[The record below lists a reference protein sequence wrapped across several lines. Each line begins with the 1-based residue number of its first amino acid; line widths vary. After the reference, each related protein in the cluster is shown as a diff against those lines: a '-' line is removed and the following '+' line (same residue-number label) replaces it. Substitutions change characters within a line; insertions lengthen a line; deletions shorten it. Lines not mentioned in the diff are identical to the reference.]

1 MEEIKPIKKAVI
13 PLAGLGTRM
22 LPATKEIPK
31 EFLTIINRP
40 IIDYI
45 VEEAVQGGITD
56 IIFVTSSDNSLA
68 QRYFAKNV
76 KLEKHLIQK
85 RKPQSLNLLPNM
97 VFDKI
102 NFFFVTQKN
111 PLGLGHAISRVQ
123 KFIEEDAFSVLLP
136 DEILLSKSSTSDF
149 KRMISNYSIKG
160 NSQILVETVPLEDS
174 KKYGIV
180 KISNKKFSINNTEEI
195 KDIVEKPSVS
205 KAPSNIRVVG
215 RYILP
220 NEIFNYLK
228 KIKLG
233 KDNEFQ
239 LTDAIRKILKEKKK
253 IFEATFSNSEIHDC
267 GSKKGLLSANIALGK
282 RNKETKKI
290 IMEKIK

>member
-1 MEEIKPIKKAVI
+1 MIDMEEFRPIKKAVI
-13 PLAGLGTRM
+13 PAAGLGTRM

-31 EFLTIINRP
+31 ELLTIFNRP

-56 IIFVTSSDNSLA
+56 IIFVTNKDNSLLKK
-68 QRYFAKNV
+68 YFKKNL

-85 RKPQSLNLLPNM
+85 RKSQSLNLLPNK

-102 NFFFVTQKN
+102 NFFFVTQKS
-111 PLGLGHAISRVQ
+111 PLGLGHAISRVE
-123 KFIEEDAFSVLLP
+123 KFIEEDAFAVLLP
-136 DEILLSKSSTSDF
+136 DEILLSKSSISDF
-149 KRMISNYSIKG
+149 KRMISNFSIKG
-160 NSQILVETVPLEDS
+160 NGQILVETVSKSDL

-180 KISNKKFSINNTEEI
+180 KLNDKKLSLGNIKEI
-195 KDIVEKPSVS
+195 KDIIEKPSIS
-205 KAPSNIRVVG
+205 KAPSNKRVVG

-220 NEIFNYLK
+220 SEIFKYLK

-253 IFEATFSNSEIHDC
+253 IFEATFSNSEIYDC
-267 GSKKGLLSANIALGK
+267 GSQMGFLDANIAIGK
-282 RNKETKKI
+282 RNKEIKKFL
-290 IMEKIK
+290 